1 MKVFRKYW
9 ISKVDYR
16 LYRELEQIIYQCFRV
31 DIEWIQ
37 ENALHDLQKFY
48 LEQLHMTFE
57 DVVGELPQLRRQ
69 IEEPNRVIYSVN
81 KTKRD
86 EEKGRNKD
94 VIGENKNLN
103 H

>member
-1 MKVFRKYW
+1 
-9 ISKVDYR
+9 
-16 LYRELEQIIYQCFRV
+16 
-31 DIEWIQ
+31 
-37 ENALHDLQKFY
+37 
-48 LEQLHMTFE
+48 MTFE
-57 DVVGELPQLRRQ
+57 DVVRELPQLRRQ

-94 VIGENKNLN
+94 AIGENKNLN